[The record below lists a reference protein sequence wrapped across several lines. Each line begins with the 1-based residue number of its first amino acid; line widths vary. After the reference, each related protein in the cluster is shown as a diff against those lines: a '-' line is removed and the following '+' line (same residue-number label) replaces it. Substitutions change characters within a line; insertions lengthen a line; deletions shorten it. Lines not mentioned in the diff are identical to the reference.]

1 MDLRLSGKTAVVTGA
16 GRGIGLAT
24 VRALT
29 AEGMRVV
36 AASRTAPPEPAET
49 GAINVAVDLADPGG
63 PARLIGPRSPSWAAS
78 TSWSTTSAVVT
89 AAPWAVSWRST
100 TPAGRR
106 SWS

>member
-36 AASRTAPPEPAET
+36 AASRTAPPEP
-49 GAINVAVDLADPGG
+49 GGDRSDQRRRRPGRPG
-63 PARLIGPRSPSWAAS
+63 RARPPDRDRA
-78 TSWSTTSAVVT
+78 
-89 AAPWAVSWRST
+89 RR
-100 TPAGRR
+100 AGRR
-106 SWS
+106 RCPGQQRRRW